1 MIGEQDNRGDFLT
14 KIIFREVKYM
24 ELKEICKDIR
34 CEIMNCIGS
43 IGVGHLGGCLSV
55 AEVLTVLYFKHMNV
69 DPANPKMEGRDRL
82 VMSKGHAG
90 PAVYATLAV
99 KGYFPRSE
107 LLTLNKNGTHLP
119 SHCDMN
125 KTVGVDMTA
134 GSLGQG
140 FSCAVGIATASK
152 LSKDGAHVY
161 AIIGDGE
168 SQEGQIWESAM
179 FASHRKLDNLI
190 AFTDY
195 NKYQIDG
202 STDEVC
208 SLGDLSAKWRAF
220 GFDTVEVDGHDL
232 EAIDQAITRAK
243 TIEGKPKMIILHTV
257 KGKGVDFIEAKK
269 AGCHSMS
276 ITADE
281 VKTAIEQIKRS

>member
-1 MIGEQDNRGDFLT
+1 
-14 KIIFREVKYM
+14 M

-34 CEIMNCIGS
+34 CEIINCVGS
-43 IGVGHLGGCLSV
+43 LGNGHLGGCLSV
-55 AEVLTVLYFKHMNV
+55 AELLTVLYFKHMNV
-69 DPANPKMEGRDRL
+69 NPNEPNMIGRDRL

-107 LLTLNKNGTHLP
+107 LLTLNKGGTHLP

-125 KTVGVDMTA
+125 KTIGVDMTA

-140 FSCAVGIATASK
+140 FSCAVGIAIASK
-152 LSKDGAHVY
+152 LSRDNANVY

-179 FASHRKLDNLI
+179 LASHKKLDNLI

-202 STDEVC
+202 SVDDVC
-208 SLGDLSAKWRAF
+208 SLGDIEAKWDAF
-220 GFDTVEVDGHDL
+220 GFDVQRIDGHDL
-232 EAIDQAITRAK
+232 DAIDKAIEHAK
-243 TIEGKPKMIILHTV
+243 NTSGKPHMIILDTI

-269 AGCHSMS
+269 AGCHSMNIS
-276 ITADE
+276 PEE
-281 VKTAIEQIKRS
+281 VKIALEQIKRS